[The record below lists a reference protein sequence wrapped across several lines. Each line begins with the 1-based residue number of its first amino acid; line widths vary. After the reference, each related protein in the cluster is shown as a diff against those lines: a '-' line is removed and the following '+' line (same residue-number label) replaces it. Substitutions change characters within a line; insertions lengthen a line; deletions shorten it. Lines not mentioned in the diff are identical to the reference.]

1 MIKLEYNDI
10 KIELKSTKI
19 IAAIRNYKAHAEEMN
34 VSLPEE
40 PDFFLKPPSSLIGNN
55 GVVILPKISNRVD
68 YEVELAVIMKNK
80 CHNISLEEVSE
91 NILGYS
97 VFVDVTA
104 RDLQAKS
111 RNSGMPWSISKGFD
125 TFAPIG
131 PKIVDEKNI
140 DTSNLDIWLKV
151 NSEYKQHSN
160 TSNMIFSVEEL
171 VSFISKI
178 MTLQPMDIIATGT
191 PEGVGQIND
200 GDIIEAGVDGI
211 GVLKF
216 SAKEEI

>member
-1 MIKLEYNDI
+1 MIELEFNDN

-19 IAAIRNYKAHAEEMN
+19 IAAARNYKAHAKEMN

-40 PDFFLKPPSSLIGNN
+40 PEFFLKPPSSLINNN
-55 GVVILPKISNRVD
+55 GVVILPKMSNHVD

-80 CHNISLEEVSE
+80 CHNISIGEVNE

-104 RDLQAKS
+104 RDLQEKS
-111 RNSGMPWSISKGFD
+111 RVSGMPWSISKGFD

-131 PKIVDEKNI
+131 PRIVDEKNI
-140 DTSNLDIWLKV
+140 DTGDLDIWLKV
-151 NSEYKQHSN
+151 NGEYKQHSN
-160 TSNMIFSVEEL
+160 TGDMIFSVEEL
-171 VSFISKI
+171 ISFISKI

-191 PEGVGQIND
+191 PDGVGQIND
-200 GDIIEAGVDGI
+200 GDIIEAGIDGI
-211 GVLKF
+211 GILKF
-216 SAKEEI
+216 SAKKEI